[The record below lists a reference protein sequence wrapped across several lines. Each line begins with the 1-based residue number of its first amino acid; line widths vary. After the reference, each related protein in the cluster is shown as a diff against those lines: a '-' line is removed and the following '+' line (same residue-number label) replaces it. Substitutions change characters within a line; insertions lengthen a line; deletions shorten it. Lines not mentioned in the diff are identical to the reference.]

1 MGPRYPNSK
10 AREAVAKLYIHYSY
24 LKLNKSRTALAKMDM
39 SMNMII
45 TAGNSNNNDSSFIVG
60 VTSIKL
66 RRQ

>member
-10 AREAVAKLYIHYSY
+10 AREAVAKLYIRY
-24 LKLNKSRTALAKMDM
+24 LKLNKSRTALANMDM